1 MDTFAVTPSADVLA
15 AIDTLKTNPAGASD
29 AIAKASNEAASQL
42 VPNPPQMGG
51 NPTADQDAQTLTR
64 GLVDASTDASAVLP
78 EVVNQQATAQTNFRK
93 IFLAALFV
101 AAAGVPAAKAGREMM
116 VADAELPFRTELFQ
130 KDCAASAN
138 NTATIQELS
147 MKATLAASSPLAS
160 FMNPGLQAET
170 TVALD
175 HARKVQSA
183 LQQACSS
190 SEAGFTIAVAAVTA
204 ARTAFTNAT
213 YSWLTAALATAGI
226 TIAGVMSAANEAARG
241 NTTPLAAMV
250 NEAEQVQPAV
260 VAAPPVVL
268 GQAPSAPAPAPARRS
283 RAGRRTYR
291 KAKRAGR
298 TRKSRR

>member
-116 VADAELPFRTELFQ
+116 VADA
-130 KDCAASAN
+130 
-138 NTATIQELS
+138 
-147 MKATLAASSPLAS
+147 
-160 FMNPGLQAET
+160 
-170 TVALD
+170 
-175 HARKVQSA
+175 
-183 LQQACSS
+183 
-190 SEAGFTIAVAAVTA
+190 
-204 ARTAFTNAT
+204 
-213 YSWLTAALATAGI
+213 
-226 TIAGVMSAANEAARG
+226 
-241 NTTPLAAMV
+241 
-250 NEAEQVQPAV
+250 
-260 VAAPPVVL
+260 
-268 GQAPSAPAPAPARRS
+268 
-283 RAGRRTYR
+283 
-291 KAKRAGR
+291 
-298 TRKSRR
+298 